1 MKSYFSKGFTQGI
14 IVYWNVFQRI

>member
-14 IVYWNVFQRI
+14 IVYWNIFQRI